1 VFAKQKS
8 SRHDVLGELF
18 GAVSSPGIHSEG
30 AEQAHLAHKAHFA
43 PAPKLQSF
51 KLEEKNK
58 NREDIKGDSTHTE
71 AALRFVR
78 QVRSASDLPAIATAI
93 RDQIT
98 LENVARLAELFQRG
112 F

>member
-1 VFAKQKS
+1 
-8 SRHDVLGELF
+8 
-18 GAVSSPGIHSEG
+18 
-30 AEQAHLAHKAHFA
+30 LAHKAHFA

-51 KLEEKNK
+51 KSEENHK
-58 NREDIKGDSTHTE
+58 NRENKRERRTNTE

-78 QVRSASDLPAIATAI
+78 QVRSAFDLPAIAAAI

-98 LENVARLAELFQRG
+98 LENVARLAELFQRD

>member
-1 VFAKQKS
+1 
-8 SRHDVLGELF
+8 
-18 GAVSSPGIHSEG
+18 
-30 AEQAHLAHKAHFA
+30 LAHKAHFA
-43 PAPKLQSF
+43 PAPKPQSF

-78 QVRSASDLPAIATAI
+78 QVRSASDLPAIAAAI